1 MSAVT
6 ALGIL
11 GAIAILAVII
21 TVVAVVSAVAGS
33 VDAISDEEIW
43 ANLYEKES
51 GDISGMVM
59 SSLLLLNGGQK

>member
-33 VDAISDEEIW
+33 VDAISDEEKYRQIYMKRR
-43 ANLYEKES
+43 AE
-51 GDISGMVM
+51 ISVEW
-59 SSLLLLNGGQK
+59 